1 MPAHPVTVAARGER
15 GYIPGMRNL
24 QTLWMA
30 VLLAGCGGP
39 AWDYD
44 APVNGPSLAVGSGGG
59 ASGPSATSAGGSDA
73 QGGAGGVG
81 GALPFVGATGQGGE
95 APTGE
100 GGAGGGPDLCEPG
113 PNPCDGM
120 PDGACGEWV
129 DSCGAPIVCG
139 NEACSPGTLACH
151 PGLGACVCQDATGYT
166 AAVNACAAMGGGVA
180 SECGDDGPTSD
191 TPETCIPT
199 DVLTPL
205 GHVVWCC
212 Y

>member
-1 MPAHPVTVAARGER
+1 MVTVAPTWAR

-24 QTLWMA
+24 WIASVCSTL
-30 VLLAGCGGP
+30 VGCGGP

-44 APVNGPSLAVGSGGG
+44 APNGAPSLAVGSGGG
-59 ASGPSATSAGGSDA
+59 APGPSATSAGGSDA
-73 QGGAGGVG
+73 HGGAGGVG
-81 GALPFVGATGQGGE
+81 GALPFVGGTGRGGE

-100 GGAGGGPDLCEPG
+100 GGAGGGVPCEPDS
-113 PNPCDGM
+113 NPCDGM

-129 DSCGAPIVCG
+129 DSCGNAIVCG

-166 AAVNACAAMGGGVA
+166 VAVNACKALGAGVA
-180 SECGDDGPTSD
+180 SECGDAGPVGD

-199 DVLTPL
+199 DTLTPL